1 MREIGS
7 VNVVSI
13 VLVWERRMTVIL
25 QTQRFPPETFALL
38 FHPKLTKIA
47 TYVCII
53 EKIIELDRI
62 EIFCCLMLALCIF
75 ISNNRRKSVTLTRA
89 ATIEKVTNINN

>member
-1 MREIGS
+1 
-7 VNVVSI
+7 
-13 VLVWERRMTVIL
+13 MTVML
-25 QTQRFPPETFALL
+25 QTQRFPPETFTLL

-75 ISNNRRKSVTLTRA
+75 ISNNRRKSVTLTRG
-89 ATIEKVTNINN
+89 ATI